1 MIVKH
6 LKQNELYKELSE
18 EQCLYWFDRKDKK
31 VIHNVDTIYLNVDIP
46 LYNEH
51 QVLQHYLEELKS
63 KVKFEPVYIEEID
76 MKITG
81 LSKRFYQYCLEKT
94 DEYVIFFAKKKVTG
108 SMPPIQIQIRAQFLW
123 LHGEYVAIEQATKH
137 LQKILERFRM
147 RIRKVYDNRIDYA
160 YHTNYIKDMKRFFD
174 NLNSMQVSRFK
185 RWDMQGAFLGDQEL
199 DLDYLSLGRRKSDN
213 IFFRCYNKTKE
224 VIEQNY
230 KQFFFQFWKEKGLIS
245 NYDQYVYEKCS
256 MKKRYEYSYIARL
269 EFYLEHGTHS
279 IHLEKC
285 KKYIEHYEKYEFDDI
300 IAFTEMLTPGI
311 TLITNIEF
319 QTRRKFYK
327 TIGDSLD
334 ELPTIKEREEE
345 HLRYIMKLLD
355 YKVLILKVLNEDVLR
370 LVDSKDV
377 KARKRNKKLHPLW
390 ERVQKCKIDHECS
403 TDQKLL
409 RQYQNSLDFECLK
422 NQITNKII
430 TLGLYLD
437 VENENNL
444 QEDMYNYMTLL
455 NENDIEKA
463 LKYRNKK
470 VPEIRAKAK

>member
-6 LKQNELYKELSE
+6 LKQNALYKELSE
-18 EQCLYWFDRKDKK
+18 EERSYWLDRKDKK
-31 VIHNVDTIYLNVDIP
+31 VIHNVDTIYLNIDIP
-46 LYNEH
+46 KYNENPPI
-51 QVLQHYLEELKS
+51 QKYLEELKS
-63 KVKFEPVYIEEID
+63 KVQFEAIYVEAID

-81 LSKRFYQYCLEKT
+81 VSKRFYPYCLERT
-94 DEYVIFFAKKKVTG
+94 DEYMIFFAKKKITDN
-108 SMPPIQIQIRAQFLW
+108 MPPIQIQIRAQFLW
-123 LHGEYVAIEQATKH
+123 LYGEYIAIQKATEH
-137 LQKILERFRM
+137 LEKILYPFRM
-147 RIRKVYDNRIDYA
+147 QIRKVYDNRIDYA
-160 YHTNYIKDMKRFFD
+160 YHTNYIKDMRGFFEK
-174 NLNSMQVSRFK
+174 LNAMQVSRFK

-199 DLDYLSLGRRKSDN
+199 DLDYISLGRRKSDN

-230 KQFFFQFWKEKGLIS
+230 KQFFFQLWKEKGLIS
-245 NYDQYVYEKCS
+245 HYDQYVYEKCS

-269 EFYLEHGTHS
+269 EFYLEHGKHPA
-279 IHLEKC
+279 HLEKC
-285 KKYIEHYEKYEFDDI
+285 KKYIEHYDKYEFDDI
-300 IAFTEMLTPGI
+300 MAFTEMLTPGI

-334 ELPTIKEREEE
+334 ELPNIKEREEE

-370 LVDSKDV
+370 LVDMKDP

-390 ERVQKCKIDHECS
+390 ELVQKCKIEHECS

-444 QEDMYNYMTLL
+444 EEDTYNYMTLL

-470 VPEIRAKAK
+470 MPEIRAKAK